1 MSEKEFAQVTAQ
13 VQKYREITAQI
24 EELTKE
30 RDGLKDQMIATMDA
44 YRLEEF
50 TGENFTIR
58 YKPIERTTFDSKTFA
73 KVHPALFAEFAKTTI
88 YTRFSIS

>member
-1 MSEKEFAQVTAQ
+1 MSEKEFLQVAAQ
-13 VQKYREITAQI
+13 VQQYREISAQI
-24 EELTKE
+24 DELTRARDALKE
-30 RDGLKDQMIATMDA
+30 QMIATMDA

-50 TGENFTIR
+50 TGDNFTIR
-58 YKPIERTTFDSKTFA
+58 YKPIERTSFDSKAFA

>member
-1 MSEKEFAQVTAQ
+1 MSQNEYTAIAAQ
-13 VQKYREITAQI
+13 VQQYREITAQI

-44 YRLEEF
+44 HRLEEF

-58 YKPIERTTFDSKTFA
+58 YKPIEKTSFDSKAFA